1 MCAWVTVYCAVV
13 EWTALQ
19 ASALFSWLIM
29 LFEVSVSLLIF
40 GQVGHILPAFVY
52 VGLKATPVYTENVFY
67 GGCVGSS
74 SVNLISEGT
83 GN

>member
-1 MCAWVTVYCAVV
+1 MCTWVTVYCAVV

-52 VGLKATPVYTENVFY
+52 VGLKATPSLY
-67 GGCVGSS
+67 
-74 SVNLISEGT
+74 
-83 GN
+83 

>member
-1 MCAWVTVYCAVV
+1 
-13 EWTALQ
+13 
-19 ASALFSWLIM
+19 M

-83 GN
+83 GNWVTKASHMTFADFNLYP

>member
-1 MCAWVTVYCAVV
+1 
-13 EWTALQ
+13 
-19 ASALFSWLIM
+19 M

-74 SVNLISEGT
+74 SINGT
-83 GN
+83 GNWVTKASYMTFADFNLYP